1 MMELSIE
8 RLVPHRDR
16 MRLIDAIIA
25 VDQNEAITQSVV
37 KKDWPLTVGGRV
49 NTLVLI
55 ELVAQSASV
64 HIGWRELQEN
74 HDQACGRGWLVGIKS
89 ARFDMT
95 AIPVESCI
103 VTVVKPE
110 YHFENY
116 TGIYGLA
123 HIDQQSVGEVRLQVM
138 RSESDSVLIRSSI

>member
-37 KKDWPLTVGGRV
+37 KK
-49 NTLVLI
+49 
-55 ELVAQSASV
+55 SASV

-103 VTVVKPE
+103 LTVVKPE